1 MSEQEKVS
9 REVAEAE
16 FDLFSEFARLKMD
29 SYRNETAQE
38 KVETCKQHFIEA
50 VMCGRIT
57 VDADG
62 HVECH
67 TENDDIPVVRFG
79 RRPIQADCRAMDRVK
94 MNAGM
99 IPIEAKEDAFLASV
113 TGIAPALLGKI
124 EMHDMR
130 LIKEV
135 FHLFLDE

>member
-1 MSEQEKVS
+1 MSEEKVS
-9 REVAEAE
+9 RDVAEEE
-16 FDLFSEFARLKMD
+16 FEQFADFARLKMD
-29 SYRNETAQE
+29 SYRSEIAQE
-38 KVETCKQHFIEA
+38 KVTTCKEHFIEA

-57 VDADG
+57 VDDEG
-62 HVECH
+62 HVVITTECEAVQ
-67 TENDDIPVVRFG
+67 TVRFG
-79 RRPIQADCRAMDRVK
+79 RRPTQGDRRAMDRVK

-124 EMHDMR
+124 EDHDMR